1 MHKTAIFVTEAW
13 EEEALQKAM
22 GDTLDFSFYKT
33 PLNKDH
39 IPDDRSAEILAV
51 FVDSNIDRAVFDA
64 FPNLKFIATRST
76 GFDHIDLVTAKEKGV
91 VVSNVPSYGEN
102 TVAEHAFALLLS
114 LSKRIYDGFDQIRE
128 RSDYDPFKLRGFDLL
143 GKTLGVVG
151 TGRIGRHAIKIGK
164 GFGMHIIA
172 YDPFPNTALAAEE
185 GFSYK
190 SLEELLGESDV
201 ITIHVPYI
209 PPKEGN
215 TGTHHLLNREN
226 LARIKTGA
234 VLVNTSRGA
243 VVETEALVVG
253 LKTGRLGGVCLDV
266 FEEESGVKDEIDLL
280 VSGKIKEHDLKTVL
294 MNHIL
299 VDMPNVII
307 TPHSAF
313 NTKEALERILG
324 TTIENIEGFLAGTPR
339 NTVGM

>member
-1 MHKTAIFVTEAW
+1 MYKTAVFVTEAW
-13 EEEALQKAM
+13 EEEALQKAL
-22 GDTLDFSFYKT
+22 GDKLHFSFYNT
-33 PLNKDH
+33 PLTKDH
-39 IPDDRSAEILAV
+39 LPDDRSAEILAV
-51 FVDSNIDRAVFDA
+51 FVDSKIDRAVFDA

-76 GFDHIDLVTAKEKGV
+76 GFDHIDLVAAKEKGV
-91 VVSNVPSYGEN
+91 LVSNVPSYGEN

-151 TGRIGRHAIKIGK
+151 TGRIGRHSIKIGK
-164 GFGMHIIA
+164 GFGMRIVA
-172 YDPFPNTALAAEE
+172 YDPFPNTALAEEE
-185 GFSYK
+185 GFSYRT
-190 SLEELLGESDV
+190 LDELLGESDV
-201 ITIHVPYI
+201 VTIHVPYI
-209 PPKEGN
+209 SAKEGDV
-215 TGTHHLLNREN
+215 GTHHLLNREN
-226 LARIKTGA
+226 LAHIKTGA

-253 LKTGRLGGVCLDV
+253 LKTGRLGGLCLDV
-266 FEEESGVKDEIDLL
+266 FEEEGGVKDEIDLL
-280 VSGKIKEHDLKTVL
+280 VSGKINEHDIKTVL

-313 NTKEALERILG
+313 NTKEALERILS
-324 TTIENIEGFLAGTPR
+324 TTIENMEGFLAGTPK
-339 NTVGM
+339 NTVGV